1 MEPICISSQKPGW
14 WSLTEADKH
23 RWGGKKQWA
32 ELCWKRIIQKTHRIP
47 LLINTPLSVEGPTR
61 DKLGMVA
68 FLMTLVTH
76 RRRSAEVQRCVI
88 LALWV
93 CFFFPELCFF
103 FLWDFGFVLFCFFRV
118 VAVHLLVTSEGA
130 DRFHFPE
137 LTTEPLKWRACSW
150 QRTFWTFH
158 LQQSITA
165 VVHPH
170 WLSVILL
177 EWLILVYVN
186 SIGQPFECF
195 AIDFFSQTAALTRS
209 RFFFIL

>member
-61 DKLGMVA
+61 DKLGTVA

-93 CFFFPELCFF
+93 CFFFSWVVLFFSLGFWLC
-103 FLWDFGFVLFCFFRV
+103 FVLFFSCCSGASSRYIWRCWQVSFSGVDNWALEVKGMLLAEDILDVSFA
-118 VAVHLLVTSEGA
+118 AVHHCCGTPTLALRDSTRVT
-130 DRFHFPE
+130 D
-137 LTTEPLKWRACSW
+137 
-150 QRTFWTFH
+150 
-158 LQQSITA
+158 
-165 VVHPH
+165 
-170 WLSVILL
+170 LSV
-177 EWLILVYVN
+177 
-186 SIGQPFECF
+186 C
-195 AIDFFSQTAALTRS
+195 
-209 RFFFIL
+209 